1 MEILGLWYGHF
12 CDLRDRLEAGPDGEA
27 DVHQAYVH
35 ALYRREGFHPYADAD
50 GTFEAAIEAIE
61 PGGYMLLRRS
71 DGRISRYA
79 FKEVRFL

>member
-1 MEILGLWYGHF
+1 L
-12 CDLRDRLEAGPDGEA
+12 AGTEWTTRRYKEVVRRECKA

-35 ALYRREGFHPYADAD
+35 ALYRRDGFHPYADAD

-61 PGGYMLLRRS
+61 PGGHLLLRRS
-71 DGRISRYA
+71 DGRVSRYA